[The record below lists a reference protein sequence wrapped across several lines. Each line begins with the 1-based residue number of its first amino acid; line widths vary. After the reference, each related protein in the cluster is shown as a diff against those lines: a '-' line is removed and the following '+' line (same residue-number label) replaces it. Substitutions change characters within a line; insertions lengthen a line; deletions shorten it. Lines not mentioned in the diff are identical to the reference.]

1 MRIPEMLRSGIVFSA
16 IAISATAGAK
26 EHPVALGEVST
37 AVVRGDSQL
46 DAMLR
51 ATLEKELGELDFSRV
66 QGRAP
71 AILSVSLVRMDSEA
85 TAKGKIATCVVSAT
99 LRTARGG
106 AIFAILE
113 GRAHTEDGAPSR
125 LREESLI
132 KSAVHGALGRVPEAL
147 K

>member
-1 MRIPEMLRSGIVFSA
+1 MRIPELFRLGLVLSA
-16 IAISATAGAK
+16 IAIAPSAGAR

-37 AVVRGDSQL
+37 AVVRGDRHL

-51 ATLEKELGELDFSRV
+51 ATLVKELGELDFSRV
-66 QGRAP
+66 PGAAP
-71 AILSVSLVRMDSEA
+71 AILSVSLVRMDSE
-85 TAKGKIATCVVSAT
+85 TTSKGKVATCIVSAT

-113 GRAHTEDGAPSR
+113 GRAHAEDGAPSR
-125 LREESLI
+125 SLDESLL
-132 KSAVHGALGRVPEAL
+132 KSAVHGALHRVPDAL

>member
-1 MRIPEMLRSGIVFSA
+1 MRIPEMLRLGFVSSA

-37 AVVRGDSQL
+37 AVVRGDRQL

-51 ATLEKELGELDFSRV
+51 ATLVKELGELDFSRV
-66 QGRAP
+66 PGRAP
-71 AILSVSLVRMDSEA
+71 AILSVSLVRMDS
-85 TAKGKIATCVVSAT
+85 ATCVVSAT

-106 AIFAILE
+106 AIFAVLE
-113 GRAHTEDGAPSR
+113 GRARTENGAPSQ
-125 LREESLI
+125 SLM
-132 KSAVHGALGRVPEAL
+132 KSAVHGALDRVPDAL